1 SGTLSSMIAVSAHNP
16 EQHSAGTVGLRRLTV
31 LALMLAL
38 FAVSL
43 AVKLKPADSHSSS
56 LSSYWSVGT
65 YVMPDRFFEDDPK
78 ALATE
83 LQVEPTSV
91 VFNYS
96 LPFLPAVPVAAAR
109 TGNTIRAP
117 PAC

>member
-1 SGTLSSMIAVSAHNP
+1 MIAVPAPNP
-16 EQHSAGTVGLRRLTV
+16 EQHSTRAVGLNRLTI
-31 LALMLAL
+31 LALLLTL

-43 AVKLKPADSHSSS
+43 AVKLKPADSHSTS

-65 YVMPDRFFEDDPK
+65 YVLPDRLFEDNPK

-83 LQVEPTSV
+83 LKVEPTPV

-96 LPFLPAVPVAAAR
+96 LPSLPAVPVAAAR
-109 TGNTIRAP
+109 TGNAIRAP
-117 PAC
+117 PVC